1 MKYMLDTD
9 TFSYLVNGVPQ
20 VLESYAAMVEHD
32 VGLSIISYGEV
43 LFGVSKQ
50 KPSASKQKRIDY
62 LLDQMPIALID
73 EDVARHYG
81 QVRSALE
88 LSGKPIGP
96 NDTWIA
102 AHALSLGATLVTGN
116 LREYKRV
123 AGLKVQ
129 SWN

>member
-50 KPSASKQKRIDY
+50 QPSASKQKRIDY

-123 AGLKVQ
+123 AGLKVE
-129 SWN
+129 SWS

>member
-9 TFSYLVNGVPQ
+9 TFSYLVNGRPK
-20 VLESYAAMVEHD
+20 VLERYAAVVEHG

-50 KPSASKQKRIDY
+50 QPSAAKQKRIDY
-62 LLDQMPIALID
+62 LLEHMPIALMD
-73 EDVARHYG
+73 QDVAKHYG

-116 LREYKRV
+116 VREYKRV
-123 AGLKVQ
+123 LGLRVEN
-129 SWN
+129 WI